1 MDRMRLEDLDALGED
16 DLRQRMAGLQLPH
29 MPEFLSAPPD
39 QEVPATLPTIRV
51 LVVADLDLPSAA
63 ALAEYTLQQR
73 NQVFDATRIDLCIA
87 CGPFSRDEDLR
98 AYQSRRQ
105 RKRNNKT
112 VQQSPFVRSREETA
126 ALEGL
131 VTAALSQLENIVC
144 RVVFCP
150 GSTDPITT
158 ILPGDD
164 GREKLRLTPNS
175 RNIHQQWLPLAP
187 SLGCAGLLYLESPE
201 KVVPVDKKEDP
212 QAFTSDDDSE
222 KEEDEETVEDILS
235 EQIVGMQ
242 QSPEGYCSTLGRL
255 LELAPP
261 VHPALPFL
269 SEQSQTILVT
279 HYADLDNYDDAP
291 ANGSPSWAIEESR
304 DLPWPMQDHDTF
316 LNSLVANNL
325 LCLEIAS
332 GSSAKRPPEWRKH
345 RGGTSVLLPGSL
357 RERGEFCLVDLAIV
371 PANLEDSQE
380 SLDAGNS
387 STKFAWKVT
396 DILFH
401 SIDMLP

>member
-1 MDRMRLEDLDALGED
+1 MNRMRGLEDLGEE
-16 DLRQRMAGLQLPH
+16 DLRRGMAGLQLPH
-29 MPEFLSAPPD
+29 MPEFLSAPPNK
-39 QEVPATLPTIRV
+39 EEPATLPTIRL

-73 NQVFDATRIDLCIA
+73 NQVFDATRIDLCLA

-150 GSTDPITT
+150 GATDPITT
-158 ILPGDD
+158 ILPGED

-175 RNIHQQWLPLAP
+175 RNIHQQWLPVAP

-201 KVVPVDKKEDP
+201 KVFPVDKKENP

-235 EQIVGMQ
+235 EQIFLMQ
-242 QSPEGYCSTLGRL
+242 QR
-255 LELAPP
+255 
-261 VHPALPFL
+261 
-269 SEQSQTILVT
+269 
-279 HYADLDNYDDAP
+279 
-291 ANGSPSWAIEESR
+291 
-304 DLPWPMQDHDTF
+304 
-316 LNSLVANNL
+316 
-325 LCLEIAS
+325 
-332 GSSAKRPPEWRKH
+332 
-345 RGGTSVLLPGSL
+345 
-357 RERGEFCLVDLAIV
+357 
-371 PANLEDSQE
+371 
-380 SLDAGNS
+380 
-387 STKFAWKVT
+387 
-396 DILFH
+396 
-401 SIDMLP
+401 

>member
-1 MDRMRLEDLDALGED
+1 MDRIKLEDLDLGED
-16 DLRQRMAGLQLPH
+16 DLRRRMAGLQLPH
-29 MPEFLSAPPD
+29 MPEFLSYPPD
-39 QEVPATLPTIRV
+39 QEVPATLPTIRI

-98 AYQSRRQ
+98 AYRSRRQ
-105 RKRNNKT
+105 RKRNHNNT

-158 ILPGDD
+158 IVPGDD

-201 KVVPVDKKEDP
+201 EIFSVDKKEDP
-212 QAFTSDDDSE
+212 QAFASDDDSE
-222 KEEDEETVEDILS
+222 NGVDEETVEDILS

-242 QSPEGYCSTLGRL
+242 QR
-255 LELAPP
+255 
-261 VHPALPFL
+261 
-269 SEQSQTILVT
+269 
-279 HYADLDNYDDAP
+279 
-291 ANGSPSWAIEESR
+291 
-304 DLPWPMQDHDTF
+304 
-316 LNSLVANNL
+316 
-325 LCLEIAS
+325 
-332 GSSAKRPPEWRKH
+332 
-345 RGGTSVLLPGSL
+345 
-357 RERGEFCLVDLAIV
+357 
-371 PANLEDSQE
+371 
-380 SLDAGNS
+380 
-387 STKFAWKVT
+387 
-396 DILFH
+396 
-401 SIDMLP
+401 